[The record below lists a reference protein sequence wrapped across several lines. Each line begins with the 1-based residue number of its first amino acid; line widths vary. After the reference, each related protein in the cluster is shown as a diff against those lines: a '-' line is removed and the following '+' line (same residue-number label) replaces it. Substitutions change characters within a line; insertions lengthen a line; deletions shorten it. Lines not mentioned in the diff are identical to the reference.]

1 MDTCSLHDAFPIS
14 GGDIPC
20 VIPKIALACVVEAG
34 DVAQTATAAAAKVTI
49 RPRLAIFMHIKI
61 ASLGLIVTF
70 AAAAV
75 AVWATSPA
83 STTQAKAIFGIT
95 HGMSPPEIGKASC
108 REQVSIS

>member
-1 MDTCSLHDAFPIS
+1 
-14 GGDIPC
+14 
-20 VIPKIALACVVEAG
+20 
-34 DVAQTATAAAAKVTI
+34 
-49 RPRLAIFMHIKI
+49 MHSEHARGFIMQIKI

-95 HGMSPPEIGKASC
+95 QGMSPPALHQRIDIKSLPVQETGDVI
-108 REQVSIS
+108 